1 MKKYLNNIS
10 KTQITTLFLTAAYLV
25 WEFFVWR
32 WTLSSEVQ
40 GPIIRVDLI
49 IIYPILFLLFMISI
63 YQLIKNKYF
72 SKKMMIW
79 MQEKNLPKLKCNY
92 GKRHFYVNIIIL

>member
-32 WTLSSEVQ
+32 WTASTEVQ
-40 GPIIRVDLI
+40 GAIIRVDLI

-72 SKKMMIW
+72 SKK
-79 MQEKNLPKLKCNY
+79 K
-92 GKRHFYVNIIIL
+92 